1 MSAPF
6 RVGRRCSGGDGSRC
20 AWGGASRGWEDEEE
34 DEPDNRRA
42 EDEGEK
48 EGSTVLAPVYDDEAA
63 KDDEDARDWDGGR
76 NGDEGCEDGGVL
88 ERGWEDRVK

>member
-1 MSAPF
+1 
-6 RVGRRCSGGDGSRC
+6 
-20 AWGGASRGWEDEEE
+20 
-34 DEPDNRRA
+34 
-42 EDEGEK
+42 
-48 EGSTVLAPVYDDEAA
+48 VYDDEAA